1 MNVESPKYKVKY
13 KGADITAF
21 VIALDYTD
29 KVHGES
35 DELTLT
41 VEDTDAR
48 WQNSWYPTKGDKLTA
63 TIGSMGCGTFEID
76 EITLSGPGDTIQ
88 IKGIATGISKATRT
102 KETVAH
108 EKKSLKEVVEKTA
121 VKFGC
126 QVNGEFEDN
135 PQLERVTQ
143 HRETG
148 LGFINRLGNEYGYVV
163 AVRDSKVTFTKR
175 EKLEKADAVLTLTK
189 SEMSTFSF
197 TDKTQETYKEAKA
210 TYHNPV
216 DRKIITATHAPSVD
230 DSIAGVSD
238 KLLITTK
245 AENKQQADIKAK
257 AQLYQA
263 NSKNRTGSISLAGNE
278 RLVSGVNL
286 NIEGFG
292 KFGGK
297 WHIETSTHRLNKSG
311 GHRTDLQIKGV

>member
-1 MNVESPKYKVKY
+1 MNVPSPKYSVKY
-13 KGADITAF
+13 KGADITAH
-21 VIALDYTD
+21 VTAMDYTD

-35 DELTLT
+35 DELSIV
-41 VEDTDAR
+41 VEDTDGR

-63 TIGSMGCGTFEID
+63 TIGTMNCGTFEID
-76 EITLSGPGDTIQ
+76 EITLSFPDTITV
-88 IKGIATGISKATRT
+88 KAIATGITKATRT

-108 EKKSLKEVVEKTA
+108 EKKTLKEVVEKTS

-126 QVNGEFEDN
+126 TVAGDFEDN
-135 PQLERVTQ
+135 PQLERITQ

-148 LGFINRLGNEYGYVV
+148 LGFVNRLGNEYGYVV

-175 EKLEKADAVLTLTK
+175 EKLEQASEALTIDK
-189 SEMSTFSF
+189 SEVSTYSF
-197 TDKTQETYKEAKA
+197 TDKTQETYKEAVA

-216 DRKIITATHAPSVD
+216 DREIVKATHAPAVD

-245 AENKQQADIKAK
+245 AETKQQAEIKAK
-257 AQLYQA
+257 AQLYKA
-263 NSKNRTGSISLAGNE
+263 NSKNRTGSVSLQGNE
-278 RLVSGVNL
+278 RLVAGVNVK
-286 NIEGFG
+286 IEGFG

-297 WHIETSTHRLNKSG
+297 WHIESSTHRLDRSG
-311 GHRTDLQIKGV
+311 GHRTTIQIKGV